1 MRWGGF
7 KSLDRY
13 LCLARPSHSPQF
25 NGRAADAILSRVF
38 LVASA
43 LTPRTHT
50 RGVPFARWR
59 ATVHTLCLP
68 GPPLGGS
75 EGIGFPEQGDGNPL
89 YTRMEILT
97 LQKGSGSCKAHDP
110 FFLRN
115 APLSGQR
122 ELCCF
127 EGREGGCRGAYVRQ
141 NLQKGTPRVCVRGV
155 MRYHLISGKISKKA
169 SPVCVCGGL

>member
-1 MRWGGF
+1 MLG
-7 KSLDRY
+7 
-13 LCLARPSHSPQF
+13 APSIPRFS
-25 NGRAADAILSRVF
+25 GRAADAILSRVF

-50 RGVPFARWR
+50 GR
-59 ATVHTLCLP
+59 AFCQVAGDSPHSLLP

-75 EGIGFPEQGDGNPL
+75 EGIGFPERGDGNPL

-97 LQKGSGSCKAHDP
+97 LQKGRGRARRTIP

-122 ELCCF
+122 ELWCF

-141 NLQKGTPRVCVRGV
+141 NLQKGMPRVCVRGV
-155 MRYHLISGKISKKA
+155 MRYHLRQNQLSKKVC
-169 SPVCVCGGL
+169 PVCVCGGAGV